1 MTIRKDSASG
11 KYLYT
16 SGRIFT
22 KQYFRYG
29 KFEIKAKLPV
39 TAGVWP
45 ALWFKANSGPAC
57 VGEIDLVEYIG
68 CMKAEKMNVNVH
80 LWGTFGGKKIIINS
94 ILEVLQLTSQII
106 IFILWKC

>member
-1 MTIRKDSASG
+1 MVFYTGADEKNVKSKKKGKLILTIRKDSASG

-45 ALWFKANSGPAC
+45 ALWFKANSGYQH
-57 VGEIDLVEYIG
+57 VS
-68 CMKAEKMNVNVH
+68 EK
-80 LWGTFGGKKIIINS
+80 LI
-94 ILEVLQLTSQII
+94 
-106 IFILWKC
+106 